1 MEFKEFLK
9 LQGLSDEQIN
19 KILSDMKENK
29 IYTTTE
35 ENMDI
40 RYNKLKEQK
49 EQLEDDL
56 KEANKTLDKVKK
68 DNKDIESLQTEI
80 DGYKTKMIELE
91 AGREKEQKEFT
102 VKSKLKDAGCTDVD
116 YMLYKLGD
124 IEKLDIEKDLDNKV
138 KELTENNTSFFQTK
152 DTETNK
158 QDPKVIANK
167 LTDGSPTD
175 TNDNIASVF
184 AGALNGN
191 I

>member
-1 MEFKEFLK
+1 MRMEELLK
-9 LQGLSDEQIN
+9 KLGFTEEQIQ
-19 KILSDMKENK
+19 KVIGGMKENK

-56 KEANKTLDKVKK
+56 KEANKTLDKVRK

-80 DGYKTKMIELE
+80 DGYKTKMTELE

-116 YMLYKLGD
+116 YMLYKLGN
-124 IEKLDIEKDLDNKV
+124 IEKLDIEKELDNKI
-138 KELTENNTSFFQTK
+138 KELTENNISFFQTK
-152 DTETNK
+152 DAETNK

-184 AGALNGN
+184 AGALNGD

>member
-1 MEFKEFLK
+1 MGIKELLK
-9 LQGLSDEQIN
+9 NLGYSDEDIT
-19 KILSDMKENK
+19 KIENGMKENK
-29 IYTTTE
+29 IYTTSE

-91 AGREKEQKEFT
+91 AGREKERKEFT

-124 IEKLDIEKDLDNKV
+124 IEKLDIEKELDNKV

-152 DTETNK
+152 DAETNK

>member
-9 LQGLSDEQIN
+9 SQGLSDEQIN

-175 TNDNIASVF
+175 TSDNIASVF

>member
-1 MEFKEFLK
+1 MEELLK
-9 LQGLSDEQIN
+9 KLGFTEEQIQ
-19 KILSDMKENK
+19 KVIGGMKENK

-56 KEANKTLDKVKK
+56 KEANKTLDKVRK

-80 DGYKTKMIELE
+80 DGYKTKMTELE

-116 YMLYKLGD
+116 YMLYKLGN
-124 IEKLDIEKDLDNKV
+124 IEKLDIEKELDNKI
-138 KELTENNTSFFQTK
+138 KELTENNISFFQTK
-152 DTETNK
+152 DAETNK

-184 AGALNGN
+184 AGALNGD

>member
-1 MEFKEFLK
+1 MGIKELLK
-9 LQGLSDEQIN
+9 NLGYSDEDIT
-19 KILSDMKENK
+19 KIENGMKENK
-29 IYTTTE
+29 IYTTSE

-124 IEKLDIEKDLDNKV
+124 IEKLDIEKELDNKV

-152 DTETNK
+152 DAETNK